1 MTLACGPPPCV
12 PSGSDVS
19 GWKPV
24 EVSPDAKTA
33 PIVECGKTVGF
44 DISMP
49 AGDHA
54 STMWRY
60 EIAAPVKAGEKVAF
74 SVALESFGPPL
85 FSLRPSIESADRSEL
100 GFVEHKAVG
109 MVRAVV
115 PDQIAP
121 MDGRLPCSASGV
133 STVRRGQVARV
144 RFHRLVIRLTRL
156 YRSDSA
162 VALPFTEASHTRS
175 RAASGVKS
183 AVTRKSRIISA
194 KSNGPNFLPGSA
206 EYSETNRLPFFVTVT
221 VTVFMVSLAFFARL
235 AV

>member
-1 MTLACGPPPCV
+1 MQSKKQVLVFLLIATTLACEPPPCV

-49 AGDHA
+49 PGDHA

-60 EIAAPVKAGEKVAF
+60 ESAASAKAGEKVAF

-85 FSLRPSIESADRSEL
+85 FSLRPSIESAARSEL

-115 PDQIAP
+115 PDQTAP
-121 MDGRLPCSASGV
+121 TPGAFRVLQVVFPQSGA
-133 STVRRGQVARV
+133 GKWRV
-144 RFHRLVIRLTRL
+144 
-156 YRSDSA
+156 YG
-162 VALPFTEASHTRS
+162 FT
-175 RAASGVKS
+175 GW
-183 AVTRKSRIISA
+183 
-194 KSNGPNFLPGSA
+194 
-206 EYSETNRLPFFVTVT
+206 
-221 VTVFMVSLAFFARL
+221 
-235 AV
+235 

>member
-1 MTLACGPPPCV
+1 MQSKKQVLVALLFATTLACEPPPCV

-24 EVSPDAKTA
+24 EVSPDARTT
-33 PIVECGKTVGF
+33 PIVECDKTVGF
-44 DISMP
+44 DITVP

-60 EIAAPVKAGEKVAF
+60 ESAAPVKAGEKVAF

-85 FSLRPSIESADRSEL
+85 FSLRPSIESAVRSEL

-121 MDGRLPCSASGV
+121 TPGAFRVLQVVFPQSGV
-133 STVRRGQVARV
+133 GRWRV
-144 RFHRLVIRLTRL
+144 
-156 YRSDSA
+156 YD
-162 VALPFTEASHTRS
+162 FT
-175 RAASGVKS
+175 GW
-183 AVTRKSRIISA
+183 
-194 KSNGPNFLPGSA
+194 
-206 EYSETNRLPFFVTVT
+206 
-221 VTVFMVSLAFFARL
+221 
-235 AV
+235 